1 MFMVFNKDKI
11 GAYIVLLSTVIILF
25 GIAFSMREGET
36 TKTSANAIIQTTVNT
51 AYNDNYIVCD

>member
-11 GAYIVLLSTVIILF
+11 GSYMVLLSTVIILF

-36 TKTSANAIIQTTVNT
+36 TKTSANVITQTIVNT
-51 AYNDNYIVCD
+51 DYHGNYILSN